1 MTLERLYMSYFQYP
15 ATDLTKVKI
24 PDKKR
29 KEVRY
34 SVSITYNGGTIID
47 GKWYQGYEVPPPILA
62 DGVKIEDPGFGLCLN
77 SHPPQKTVYLVKED

>member
-1 MTLERLYMSYFQYP
+1 MTLERLYMTYFQYP

-24 PDKKR
+24 PNKDR

-34 SVSITYNGGTIID
+34 SVSITCNGGTIID

-62 DGVKIEDPGFGLCLN
+62 DGVKIVDPGFDLCLN